1 MACKGSGVQIPS
13 APLKKLKFKELLVP
27 KVLTLPD
34 KWNASDIPDLTGK
47 RFLITG
53 ATSGIGLSAA
63 TELARRNAQVVI
75 TARSADKAR
84 DAIKKIGP
92 GLVDYILLDLTD
104 LESVKR
110 AAARVDRA
118 FDVVVLNAGVMA
130 TPFTKTVDGFE
141 LQMGTNH
148 LGHFAFAGL
157 IKNQI
162 KDRLVVVS
170 SFAHKLGNF
179 GDNSMDS
186 IRDICLGIGKYQKW
200 KVYGASKLA
209 NLLFVSEI
217 ERLRIQN
224 NWSFIPIAVHPGYAD
239 TNLQAVASQ
248 MRGAKIEEQITM
260 KINKIFAQPS
270 SQGALPTLA
279 ACVYPDLIGAS
290 FIGPNGFMQMR
301 GTPKLTRAKALAYD
315 QTLAKNLW
323 QVSQE
328 LTKVNWS

>member
-1 MACKGSGVQIPS
+1 MV
-13 APLKKLKFKELLVP
+13 
-27 KVLTLPD
+27 KVLTIPD
-34 KWNASDIPDLTGK
+34 RWSAKDIPDLTGK

-53 ATSGIGLSAA
+53 ATSGIGLAAA

-75 TARSADKAR
+75 TARSEEKAKA
-84 DAIKKIGP
+84 AIKKIGP
-92 GLVDYILLDLTD
+92 GLVSSLIMDLTD
-104 LESVKR
+104 LSTVRK
-110 AAARVDRA
+110 AAANIETL

-170 SFAHKLGNF
+170 SFAHRMGNF
-179 GDNSMDS
+179 GDNNIET
-186 IRDICLGIGKYQKW
+186 IRNMCLGIGKYQKW
-200 KVYGASKLA
+200 PAYGATKLA
-209 NLLFVSEI
+209 NLLFVAEV

-224 NWSFIPIAVHPGYAD
+224 NWSFIPIAVHPGYSD

-248 MRGAKIEEQITM
+248 MRGAAVEEKITM
-260 KINKIFAQPS
+260 AINKILAQPA

-279 ACVYPDLIGAS
+279 GCVFPDLIGAS
-290 FIGPNGFMQMR
+290 FIGPNGLMEMR

-315 QTLAKNLW
+315 KSLAKNLW
-323 QVSQE
+323 QVSEE
-328 LTKVNWS
+328 LTKVSW

>member
-1 MACKGSGVQIPS
+1 MA
-13 APLKKLKFKELLVP
+13 
-27 KVLTLPD
+27 KVLTIPD
-34 KWNASDIPDLTGK
+34 NWNASQMPDLTGK

-53 ATSGIGLSAA
+53 ATSGIGLAAA
-63 TELARRNAQVVI
+63 TELARRNANVVI
-75 TARSADKAR
+75 TARSVEKAR

-92 GLVDYILLDLTD
+92 GLVDYILMDLTD

-130 TPFTKTVDGFE
+130 TPFTKTVDNFE

-170 SFAHKLGNF
+170 SFAHKMGSF
-179 GDNSMDS
+179 GDNSQEA
-186 IRDICLGIGKYQKW
+186 IRNLCLGIGKYQKW
-200 KVYGASKLA
+200 QVYGASKLA

-217 ERLRIQN
+217 ERLRIEK
-224 NWSFIPIAVHPGYAD
+224 NWSFIPLAVHPGYSD

-248 MRGAKIEEQITM
+248 MRGAAAEEKITM
-260 KINKIFAQPS
+260 MINKILAQPA

-315 QTLAKNLW
+315 QLLAKNLW
-323 QVSQE
+323 QVSEE
-328 LTKVNWS
+328 LTKVSWS

>member
-1 MACKGSGVQIPS
+1 MPRVSV
-13 APLKKLKFKELLVP
+13 
-27 KVLTLPD
+27 LPD
-34 KWNASDIPDLTGK
+34 KWSASGIPDLTGK
-47 RFLITG
+47 RYLITG
-53 ATSGIGLSAA
+53 ATSGIGLAAA
-63 TELARRNAQVVI
+63 TELARRNAHVVI
-75 TARSADKAR
+75 TARSAEKAR
-84 DAIKKIGP
+84 EALKKIGP

-110 AAARVDRA
+110 AAARVDRP

-170 SFAHKLGNF
+170 SFAHKMGNF
-179 GDNSMDS
+179 GDNTLDS
-186 IRDICLGIGKYQKW
+186 IRNTCLGIGKYQKW
-200 KVYGASKLA
+200 QVYGASKLA
-209 NLLFVSEI
+209 NLLFVSEV

-224 NWSFIPIAVHPGYAD
+224 NWSFIPLAVHPGYSD

-248 MRGAKIEEQITM
+248 MRGAAAEEKITM
-260 KINKIFAQPS
+260 MINKVLAQPA

-290 FIGPNGFMQMR
+290 FIGPNGFLEMR
-301 GTPKLTRAKALAYD
+301 GYPKLTRAKALAYD
-315 QTLAKNLW
+315 QVLAKNLW
-323 QVSQE
+323 QVSEE
-328 LTKVNWS
+328 LTKVSWS

>member
-1 MACKGSGVQIPS
+1 MA
-13 APLKKLKFKELLVP
+13 
-27 KVLTLPD
+27 KVLTIPD
-34 KWNASDIPDLTGK
+34 NWNASQMPDLTGK

-53 ATSGIGLSAA
+53 ATSGIGLAAA
-63 TELARRNAQVVI
+63 TELARRNANVVI
-75 TARSADKAR
+75 TARSVEKAR

-92 GLVDYILLDLTD
+92 GLVDYILMDLTD

-130 TPFTKTVDGFE
+130 TPFTKTVDNFE

-170 SFAHKLGNF
+170 SFAHKMGNF
-179 GDNSMDS
+179 GDNSQEA
-186 IRDICLGIGKYQKW
+186 IRNLCLGIGKYQKW
-200 KVYGASKLA
+200 QVYGASKLA

-217 ERLRIQN
+217 ERLRIEK
-224 NWSFIPIAVHPGYAD
+224 NWSFIPLAVHPGYSD

-248 MRGAKIEEQITM
+248 MRGAAAEEKITM
-260 KINKIFAQPS
+260 MMNKILAQPA

-290 FIGPNGFMQMR
+290 FIGPNGFMEMR

-315 QTLAKNLW
+315 QLLAKNLW
-323 QVSQE
+323 QVSEE
-328 LTKVNWS
+328 LTKVSWS

>member
-1 MACKGSGVQIPS
+1 MV
-13 APLKKLKFKELLVP
+13 
-27 KVLTLPD
+27 KVLTIPD
-34 KWNASDIPDLTGK
+34 RWSAKDIPDLTGK

-53 ATSGIGLSAA
+53 ATSGIGLAAA

-75 TARSADKAR
+75 TARSEEKAKA
-84 DAIKKIGP
+84 AIKKIGP
-92 GLVDYILLDLTD
+92 GLVSSLIMDLTN
-104 LESVKR
+104 LSTVRK
-110 AAARVDRA
+110 AAASIDTP

-170 SFAHKLGNF
+170 SFAHKMGNF
-179 GDNSMDS
+179 GDNTLDS
-186 IRDICLGIGKYQKW
+186 IRNICLGVGKYQKW
-200 KVYGASKLA
+200 QVYGASKLA
-209 NLLFVSEI
+209 NLLFVSEL

-224 NWSFIPIAVHPGYAD
+224 NWSFIPIAVHPGYSD

-248 MRGAKIEEQITM
+248 MRGAAAEEKITM
-260 KINKIFAQPS
+260 MMNKLLAQS
-270 SQGALPTLA
+270 ASQGALPTLA

-290 FIGPNGFMQMR
+290 FIGPNGFLEMR
-301 GTPKLTRAKALAYD
+301 GYPKLTRAKALAYD
-315 QTLAKNLW
+315 QVLAKNLW
-323 QVSQE
+323 QVSEE
-328 LTKVNWS
+328 LTKVSWS

>member
-1 MACKGSGVQIPS
+1 M
-13 APLKKLKFKELLVP
+13 P

-63 TELARRNAQVVI
+63 TELARRNANVVI
-75 TARSADKAR
+75 TARSVEKAR

-92 GLVDYILLDLTD
+92 GLVDYILMDLTD

-130 TPFTKTVDGFE
+130 TPFTKTVDNFE

-170 SFAHKLGNF
+170 SFAHKMGSF
-179 GDNSMDS
+179 GDTSQET
-186 IRDICLGIGKYQKW
+186 IRNLCLGIGKYQKW
-200 KVYGASKLA
+200 QVYGASKLA

-217 ERLRIQN
+217 ERLRIEK
-224 NWSFIPIAVHPGYAD
+224 NWSFIPLAVHPGYSD

-248 MRGAKIEEQITM
+248 MRGAAAEEKITM
-260 KINKIFAQPS
+260 MMNKILAQPA

-290 FIGPNGFMQMR
+290 FIGPNGFLQMR

-315 QTLAKNLW
+315 QLLAKNLW
-323 QVSQE
+323 QVSEE
-328 LTKVNWS
+328 LTKVSWS

>member
-1 MACKGSGVQIPS
+1 MV
-13 APLKKLKFKELLVP
+13 
-27 KVLTLPD
+27 KVLTIPD
-34 KWNASDIPDLTGK
+34 RWSAKDIPDLTGK

-53 ATSGIGLSAA
+53 ATSGIGLAAA

-75 TARSADKAR
+75 TARSEEKAKA
-84 DAIKKIGP
+84 AIKKIGP
-92 GLVDYILLDLTD
+92 GLVSSLIMDLTD
-104 LESVKR
+104 LSTVRK
-110 AAARVDRA
+110 AAASIESP

-170 SFAHKLGNF
+170 SFAHRMGNF
-179 GDNSMDS
+179 GDNNIET
-186 IRDICLGIGKYQKW
+186 IRNMCLGIGKYQKW
-200 KVYGASKLA
+200 PAYGATKLA
-209 NLLFVSEI
+209 NLLFVAEV

-224 NWSFIPIAVHPGYAD
+224 NWSFIPIAVHPGYSD

-248 MRGAKIEEQITM
+248 MRGAAVEEKITM
-260 KINKIFAQPS
+260 AINKILAQPA

-279 ACVYPDLIGAS
+279 ACVFPGLIGAS
-290 FIGPNGFMQMR
+290 FIGPNGLMEMR

-315 QTLAKNLW
+315 KSLAKNLW
-323 QVSQE
+323 QVSEE
-328 LTKVNWS
+328 LTKVSW

>member
-1 MACKGSGVQIPS
+1 M
-13 APLKKLKFKELLVP
+13 P
-27 KVLTLPD
+27 KVSTLPD
-34 KWNASDIPDLTGK
+34 NWSASDIPDLTGK

-63 TELARRNAQVVI
+63 TELARRNAHVVI

-170 SFAHKLGNF
+170 SFAHKMGSF
-179 GDNSMDS
+179 GDNTIDT
-186 IRDICLGIGKYQKW
+186 IRNICLGVGKYQKW
-200 KVYGASKLA
+200 QVYGASKLA

-248 MRGAKIEEQITM
+248 MRGAKFEEQITV

-290 FIGPNGFMQMR
+290 FIGPNGFLEMR
-301 GTPKLTRAKALAYD
+301 GAPKLTRAKALAYD

-328 LTKVNWS
+328 LTKVSWF

>member
-1 MACKGSGVQIPS
+1 MA
-13 APLKKLKFKELLVP
+13 
-27 KVLTLPD
+27 KVLTIPD
-34 KWNASDIPDLTGK
+34 NWNASQMPDLTGK

-53 ATSGIGLSAA
+53 ATSGIGLAAA
-63 TELARRNAQVVI
+63 TELARRNANVVI
-75 TARSADKAR
+75 TARSVEKAR

-92 GLVDYILLDLTD
+92 GLVDYILMDLTD

-130 TPFTKTVDGFE
+130 TPFTKTVDNFE

-148 LGHFAFAGL
+148 LGHFAFTGL

-170 SFAHKLGNF
+170 SFAHKMGNF
-179 GDNSMDS
+179 GDNSLDA
-186 IRDICLGIGKYQKW
+186 IRNLCLGIGKYQKW
-200 KVYGASKLA
+200 QVYGASKLA

-217 ERLRIQN
+217 ERLRIEK
-224 NWSFIPIAVHPGYAD
+224 NWSFIPLAVHPGYSD

-248 MRGAKIEEQITM
+248 MRGAAAEEKITM
-260 KINKIFAQPS
+260 MMNKILAQPA

-290 FIGPNGFMQMR
+290 FIGPNGFMEMR

-315 QTLAKNLW
+315 QLLAKNLW
-323 QVSQE
+323 QVSEE
-328 LTKVNWS
+328 LTKVSWS

>member
-1 MACKGSGVQIPS
+1 MA
-13 APLKKLKFKELLVP
+13 
-27 KVLTLPD
+27 KVLTIPD
-34 KWNASDIPDLTGK
+34 NWNASQMPDLTGK

-53 ATSGIGLSAA
+53 ATSGIGLAAA
-63 TELARRNAQVVI
+63 TELARRNANVVI
-75 TARSADKAR
+75 TARSVEKAR

-92 GLVDYILLDLTD
+92 GLVDYILMDLTD

-130 TPFTKTVDGFE
+130 TPFTKTVDNFE

-170 SFAHKLGNF
+170 SFAHKMGNF
-179 GDNSMDS
+179 GDNSLDA
-186 IRDICLGIGKYQKW
+186 IRNLCLGIGKYQKW
-200 KVYGASKLA
+200 QVYGASKLA

-217 ERLRIQN
+217 ERLRIEK
-224 NWSFIPIAVHPGYAD
+224 NWSFIPLAVHPGYSD

-248 MRGAKIEEQITM
+248 MRGAAAEEKITM
-260 KINKIFAQPS
+260 IMNKILAQPA

-290 FIGPNGFMQMR
+290 FIGPNGFMEMR

-315 QTLAKNLW
+315 QLLAKNLW
-323 QVSQE
+323 QVSEE
-328 LTKVNWS
+328 LTKVSWS

>member
-1 MACKGSGVQIPS
+1 MV
-13 APLKKLKFKELLVP
+13 
-27 KVLTLPD
+27 KVLTIPD
-34 KWNASDIPDLTGK
+34 NWTASQMPDLTGK

-53 ATSGIGLSAA
+53 ATSGIGLAAA
-63 TELARRNAQVVI
+63 TEIARRNANVVI

-92 GLVDYILLDLTD
+92 GLVDYILMDLTD
-104 LESVKR
+104 LESVKK

-130 TPFTKTVDGFE
+130 TPFTKTVDNFE

-157 IKNQI
+157 IKDQI

-170 SFAHKLGNF
+170 SFAHKLGSF
-179 GDNSMDS
+179 GDNSLDS
-186 IRDICLGIGKYQKW
+186 IRNLCLGIGKYQKW
-200 KVYGASKLA
+200 QVYGASKLA

-217 ERLRIQN
+217 ERLRIEK
-224 NWSFIPIAVHPGYAD
+224 NWSFIPLAVHPGYSD

-248 MRGAKIEEQITM
+248 MRGAATEEKITM
-260 KINKIFAQPS
+260 MINKILAQPA

-290 FIGPNGFMQMR
+290 FIGPNGFLQMR

-315 QTLAKNLW
+315 QLLAKNLW
-323 QVSQE
+323 QVSEE
-328 LTKVNWS
+328 LTKVSWS

>member
-1 MACKGSGVQIPS
+1 V
-13 APLKKLKFKELLVP
+13 VP

-34 KWNASDIPDLTGK
+34 KWNASAMPDLTGK

-63 TELARRNAQVVI
+63 TELARRNAHVVI
-75 TARSADKAR
+75 TARNADKAR

-170 SFAHKLGNF
+170 SFAHKLGIF
-179 GDNSMDS
+179 GDNSMDA
-186 IRDICLGIGKYQKW
+186 IRNICLGIGKYQKW
-200 KVYGASKLA
+200 QVYGASKLA

-248 MRGAKIEEQITM
+248 MRGAKIEEQITV
-260 KINKIFAQPS
+260 KINKVFAQPS

-290 FIGPNGFMQMR
+290 FVGPNGFLEMR

-328 LTKVNWS
+328 LTKVSWS

>member
-1 MACKGSGVQIPS
+1 MA
-13 APLKKLKFKELLVP
+13 
-27 KVLTLPD
+27 KVLTIPD
-34 KWNASDIPDLTGK
+34 NWNASQMPDLTGK

-53 ATSGIGLSAA
+53 ATSGIGLAAA
-63 TELARRNAQVVI
+63 TELARRNANVVI
-75 TARSADKAR
+75 TARSVEKAR

-92 GLVDYILLDLTD
+92 GLVDYILMDLTD

-130 TPFTKTVDGFE
+130 TPFTKTGDNFE

-170 SFAHKLGNF
+170 SFAHKMGNF
-179 GDNSMDS
+179 GDNSQEA
-186 IRDICLGIGKYQKW
+186 IRNLCLGIGKYQKW
-200 KVYGASKLA
+200 QVYGASKLA

-217 ERLRIQN
+217 ERLRIEK
-224 NWSFIPIAVHPGYAD
+224 NWSFIPLAVHPGYSD

-248 MRGAKIEEQITM
+248 MRGAAAEEKITM
-260 KINKIFAQPS
+260 MMNKILAQPA

-315 QTLAKNLW
+315 QLLAKNLW
-323 QVSQE
+323 QVSEE
-328 LTKVNWS
+328 LTKVSWS

>member
-1 MACKGSGVQIPS
+1 
-13 APLKKLKFKELLVP
+13 VP
-27 KVLTLPD
+27 KVLTFPD
-34 KWNASDIPDLTGK
+34 NWSASDIPDLTGK
-47 RFLITG
+47 RYLITG
-53 ATSGIGLSAA
+53 ATSGIGLAAA
-63 TELARRNAQVVI
+63 TELARRNAHVVI
-75 TARSADKAR
+75 TARSAEKAR
-84 DAIKKIGP
+84 QGLKKIGP

-179 GDNSMDS
+179 GDNTLSS
-186 IRDICLGIGKYQKW
+186 IRNICLGIGKYQKW
-200 KVYGASKLA
+200 QVYGASKLA
-209 NLLFVSEI
+209 NLLFVSEV

-224 NWSFIPIAVHPGYAD
+224 NWSFIPLAVHPGYSD

-248 MRGAKIEEQITM
+248 MRGAATEEKITM
-260 KINKIFAQPS
+260 MINKLLAQPA

-279 ACVYPDLIGAS
+279 AAVYPDLIGAS
-290 FIGPNGFMQMR
+290 FIGPNGFLEMR

-315 QTLAKNLW
+315 QVLAKNLW
-323 QVSQE
+323 QVSEE
-328 LTKVNWS
+328 LTKVSWS

>member
-1 MACKGSGVQIPS
+1 MV
-13 APLKKLKFKELLVP
+13 
-27 KVLTLPD
+27 KVLTIPD
-34 KWNASDIPDLTGK
+34 RWSAKDMPDLTGK

-53 ATSGIGLSAA
+53 ATSGIGLAAA

-75 TARSADKAR
+75 TARSEEKAKA
-84 DAIKKIGP
+84 AIKKIGP
-92 GLVDYILLDLTD
+92 GLVSSLIMDLTD
-104 LESVKR
+104 LSTVRK
-110 AAARVDRA
+110 AAASIDKP

-170 SFAHKLGNF
+170 SFAHRMGNF
-179 GDNSMDS
+179 GDNNIET
-186 IRDICLGIGKYQKW
+186 IRNMCLGIGKYQKW
-200 KVYGASKLA
+200 TVYGASKLA
-209 NLLFVSEI
+209 NLLFVAEV

-224 NWSFIPIAVHPGYAD
+224 NWSFIPIAVHPGYSD

-248 MRGAKIEEQITM
+248 MRGAAVEEKITM
-260 KINKIFAQPS
+260 AINKVLAQPA

-279 ACVYPDLIGAS
+279 ACVFPDLIGAS
-290 FIGPNGFMQMR
+290 FIGPNGLMEMR
-301 GTPKLTRAKALAYD
+301 GTPKLTRARALAYD
-315 QTLAKNLW
+315 QSLAKNLW
-323 QVSQE
+323 QVSEE
-328 LTKVNWS
+328 LTKVSW

>member
-1 MACKGSGVQIPS
+1 MPRVSV
-13 APLKKLKFKELLVP
+13 
-27 KVLTLPD
+27 LPD
-34 KWNASDIPDLTGK
+34 KWSASDIPDLTGK
-47 RFLITG
+47 RYLITG
-53 ATSGIGLSAA
+53 ATSGIGLAAA
-63 TELARRNAQVVI
+63 TELARRNAHVVI
-75 TARSADKAR
+75 TARSAEKAR
-84 DAIKKIGP
+84 EALKKIGP

-110 AAARVDRA
+110 AAARVDRP

-170 SFAHKLGNF
+170 SFAHKMGNF
-179 GDNSMDS
+179 GDNTLDS
-186 IRDICLGIGKYQKW
+186 IRNICLGIGKYQKW
-200 KVYGASKLA
+200 QVYGASKLA
-209 NLLFVSEI
+209 NLLFVSEV

-224 NWSFIPIAVHPGYAD
+224 NWSFIPLAVHPGYSD

-248 MRGAKIEEQITM
+248 MRGAATEEKITM
-260 KINKIFAQPS
+260 MMNKLLAQPA

-290 FIGPNGFMQMR
+290 FIGPNGFLEMR
-301 GTPKLTRAKALAYD
+301 GYPKLTRAKALAYD
-315 QTLAKNLW
+315 QVLAKNLW
-323 QVSQE
+323 QVSEE
-328 LTKVNWS
+328 LTKVGWS

>member
-1 MACKGSGVQIPS
+1 VA
-13 APLKKLKFKELLVP
+13 
-27 KVLTLPD
+27 KVLTIPD
-34 KWNASDIPDLTGK
+34 NWNASQMPDLTGK

-53 ATSGIGLSAA
+53 ATSGIGLAAA
-63 TELARRNAQVVI
+63 TELARRNANVVI
-75 TARSADKAR
+75 TARSVEKAR

-92 GLVDYILLDLTD
+92 GLVDYILMDLTD

-130 TPFTKTVDGFE
+130 TPFTKTVDNFE

-170 SFAHKLGNF
+170 SFAHKMGNF
-179 GDNSMDS
+179 GDNSLDA
-186 IRDICLGIGKYQKW
+186 IRNLCLGIGKYQKW
-200 KVYGASKLA
+200 QVYGASKLA

-217 ERLRIQN
+217 ERLRIEK
-224 NWSFIPIAVHPGYAD
+224 NWSFIPLAVHPGYSD

-248 MRGAKIEEQITM
+248 MRGAAAEEKITM
-260 KINKIFAQPS
+260 MMNKILAQPA

-290 FIGPNGFMQMR
+290 FIGPNGFLQMR

-315 QTLAKNLW
+315 QLLAKNLW
-323 QVSQE
+323 QVSEE
-328 LTKVNWS
+328 LTKVSWS

>member
-1 MACKGSGVQIPS
+1 M
-13 APLKKLKFKELLVP
+13 VP
-27 KVLTLPD
+27 KVLTFPD
-34 KWNASDIPDLTGK
+34 NWSASDIPDLTGK

-53 ATSGIGLSAA
+53 ATSGIGLAAA
-63 TELARRNAQVVI
+63 TELARRNAHVVI
-75 TARSADKAR
+75 TARSVEKAR
-84 DAIKKIGP
+84 EALKKIGP

-110 AAARVDRA
+110 AAARVDRP

-170 SFAHKLGNF
+170 SFAHKMGNF
-179 GDNSMDS
+179 GDNTLDS
-186 IRDICLGIGKYQKW
+186 IRNICLGVGKYQKW
-200 KVYGASKLA
+200 QVYGASKLA
-209 NLLFVSEI
+209 NLLFVSEL

-224 NWSFIPIAVHPGYAD
+224 NWSFIPIAVHPGYSD

-248 MRGAKIEEQITM
+248 MRGAKVEEQITM

-279 ACVYPDLIGAS
+279 ASVYPDLIGAS
-290 FIGPNGFMQMR
+290 FVGPNGFLEMR

-328 LTKVNWS
+328 LTKVSWA

>member
-1 MACKGSGVQIPS
+1 MV
-13 APLKKLKFKELLVP
+13 
-27 KVLTLPD
+27 KVLTIPD
-34 KWNASDIPDLTGK
+34 RWSAKDIPDLTGK

-53 ATSGIGLSAA
+53 ATSGIGLAAA

-75 TARSADKAR
+75 TARSEEKAKA
-84 DAIKKIGP
+84 AIKKIGP
-92 GLVDYILLDLTD
+92 GLVSSLIMDLTD
-104 LESVKR
+104 LSTVRK
-110 AAARVDRA
+110 AAANIETP

-170 SFAHKLGNF
+170 SFAHRMGNF
-179 GDNSMDS
+179 GDNNIET
-186 IRDICLGIGKYQKW
+186 IRNMCLGIGKYQKW
-200 KVYGASKLA
+200 PAYGATKLA
-209 NLLFVSEI
+209 NLLFVAEV

-224 NWSFIPIAVHPGYAD
+224 NWSFIPIAVHPGYSD

-248 MRGAKIEEQITM
+248 MRGAAVEEKITM
-260 KINKIFAQPS
+260 AINKILAQPA

-279 ACVYPDLIGAS
+279 ACVFPGLIGAS
-290 FIGPNGFMQMR
+290 FIGPNGLMEMR

-315 QTLAKNLW
+315 KSLAKNLW
-323 QVSQE
+323 QVSEE
-328 LTKVNWS
+328 LTKVSW

>member
-1 MACKGSGVQIPS
+1 M
-13 APLKKLKFKELLVP
+13 P
-27 KVLTLPD
+27 KVLTFPD
-34 KWNASDIPDLTGK
+34 NWSASDIPDLTGK
-47 RFLITG
+47 RYLITG
-53 ATSGIGLSAA
+53 ATSGIGLAAA
-63 TELARRNAQVVI
+63 TELARRNAHVVI
-75 TARSADKAR
+75 TARSAEKAR
-84 DAIKKIGP
+84 EALKKIGP

-110 AAARVDRA
+110 AAARVDRP

-157 IKNQI
+157 IQNQI

-170 SFAHKLGNF
+170 SFAHKMGNF
-179 GDNSMDS
+179 GDNTLDS
-186 IRDICLGIGKYQKW
+186 IRNICLGVGKYQKW
-200 KVYGASKLA
+200 QVYGASKLA
-209 NLLFVSEI
+209 NLLFVSEL

-224 NWSFIPIAVHPGYAD
+224 NWSFIPLAVHPGYSD

-248 MRGAKIEEQITM
+248 MRGAAAEEKITM
-260 KINKIFAQPS
+260 MINKVLAQPA

-279 ACVYPDLIGAS
+279 ASVYPDLIGAS
-290 FIGPNGFMQMR
+290 FIGPNGFLEMR

-315 QTLAKNLW
+315 QVLAKNLW
-323 QVSQE
+323 QVSEE
-328 LTKVNWS
+328 LTKVSWS

>member
-1 MACKGSGVQIPS
+1 VA
-13 APLKKLKFKELLVP
+13 
-27 KVLTLPD
+27 KVLTIPD
-34 KWNASDIPDLTGK
+34 NWNASQMPDLTGK

-53 ATSGIGLSAA
+53 ATSGIGLAAA
-63 TELARRNAQVVI
+63 TELARRNANVVI
-75 TARSADKAR
+75 TARSVEKAR

-92 GLVDYILLDLTD
+92 GLVDYILMDLTD

-130 TPFTKTVDGFE
+130 TPFTKTVDNFE

-170 SFAHKLGNF
+170 SFAHKMGSF
-179 GDNSMDS
+179 GDNSQET
-186 IRDICLGIGKYQKW
+186 IRNLCLGIGKYQKW
-200 KVYGASKLA
+200 QVYGASKLA

-217 ERLRIQN
+217 ERLRIEK
-224 NWSFIPIAVHPGYAD
+224 NWSFIPLAVHPGYSD

-248 MRGAKIEEQITM
+248 MRGAAAEEKITM
-260 KINKIFAQPS
+260 MMNKILAQPA

-290 FIGPNGFMQMR
+290 FIGPNGFLQMR

-315 QTLAKNLW
+315 QLLAKNLW
-323 QVSQE
+323 QVSEE
-328 LTKVNWS
+328 LTKVSWS

>member
-1 MACKGSGVQIPS
+1 M
-13 APLKKLKFKELLVP
+13 P
-27 KVLTLPD
+27 KVLTFPD
-34 KWNASDIPDLTGK
+34 NWSASDIPDLTGK
-47 RFLITG
+47 RYLITG
-53 ATSGIGLSAA
+53 ATSGIGLAAA
-63 TELARRNAQVVI
+63 TELARRNAHVVI
-75 TARSADKAR
+75 TARSAEKAR
-84 DAIKKIGP
+84 EALKKIGP

-110 AAARVDRA
+110 AAARVDRP

-148 LGHFAFAGL
+148 LGHFALAGL

-170 SFAHKLGNF
+170 SFAHKMGNF
-179 GDNSMDS
+179 GDNTLES
-186 IRDICLGIGKYQKW
+186 IRNICLGVGKYQKW
-200 KVYGASKLA
+200 QVYGASKLA
-209 NLLFVSEI
+209 NLLFVSEL

-224 NWSFIPIAVHPGYAD
+224 NWSFIPLAVHPGYSD

-248 MRGAKIEEQITM
+248 MRGAAAEEKITM
-260 KINKIFAQPS
+260 MINKVLAQPA

-290 FIGPNGFMQMR
+290 FIGPNGFLEMR

-315 QTLAKNLW
+315 QVLAKNLW
-323 QVSQE
+323 QVSEE
-328 LTKVNWS
+328 LTKVSWS

>member
-1 MACKGSGVQIPS
+1 MA
-13 APLKKLKFKELLVP
+13 
-27 KVLTLPD
+27 KVLTIPD
-34 KWNASDIPDLTGK
+34 NWNASQMPDLTGK

-53 ATSGIGLSAA
+53 ATSGIGLAAA
-63 TELARRNAQVVI
+63 TELARRNANVVI
-75 TARSADKAR
+75 TARSVEKAR

-92 GLVDYILLDLTD
+92 GLVDYILMDLTD
-104 LESVKR
+104 LESLKR

-130 TPFTKTVDGFE
+130 TPFTKTVDNFE

-170 SFAHKLGNF
+170 SFAHKMGNF
-179 GDNSMDS
+179 GDNSQEA
-186 IRDICLGIGKYQKW
+186 IRNLCLGIGKYQKW
-200 KVYGASKLA
+200 QVYGASKLA

-217 ERLRIQN
+217 ERLRIEK
-224 NWSFIPIAVHPGYAD
+224 NWSFIPLAVHPGYSD

-248 MRGAKIEEQITM
+248 MRGAAAEEKITM
-260 KINKIFAQPS
+260 MMNKILAQPA

-279 ACVYPDLIGAS
+279 ACDYPDLIGAS

-315 QTLAKNLW
+315 QLLAKNLW
-323 QVSQE
+323 QVSEE
-328 LTKVNWS
+328 LTKVSWS

>member
-1 MACKGSGVQIPS
+1 MPRVSV
-13 APLKKLKFKELLVP
+13 
-27 KVLTLPD
+27 LPD
-34 KWNASDIPDLTGK
+34 KWSASDIPDLTGK
-47 RFLITG
+47 RYLITG
-53 ATSGIGLSAA
+53 ATSGIGLAAA
-63 TELARRNAQVVI
+63 TELARRNAHVVI
-75 TARSADKAR
+75 TARSAEKAR
-84 DAIKKIGP
+84 EALKKIGP

-104 LESVKR
+104 LESIKR
-110 AAARVDRA
+110 AAARVDRP
-118 FDVVVLNAGVMA
+118 FEVVVLNAGVMA

-170 SFAHKLGNF
+170 SFAHKMGNF
-179 GDNSMDS
+179 GDNTLAS
-186 IRDICLGIGKYQKW
+186 IRNLCLGIGKYQKW
-200 KVYGASKLA
+200 QVYGASKLA

-224 NWSFIPIAVHPGYAD
+224 NWSFIPLAVHPGYSD

-248 MRGAKIEEQITM
+248 MRGAATEEKITM
-260 KINKIFAQPS
+260 MMNKLLAQPA

-290 FIGPNGFMQMR
+290 FIGPNGFLEMR
-301 GTPKLTRAKALAYD
+301 GYPKLTRAKALAYD
-315 QTLAKNLW
+315 QVLAKNLW
-323 QVSQE
+323 QVSEE
-328 LTKVNWS
+328 LTKVGWS